1 MFSYLILVQNE
12 LEILLDSL
20 LQLQQSLILRH
31 RDTHHL
37 IDSRDNANPPVT
49 QDDSSDE
56 DIPSDSE
63 IDEEEKDEK
72 RGGKWQKRKR
82 SKRKCPWVRFP
93 QHQSSCPTLST
104 IRKRMVIMK
113 TIYILYMIILPTTET
128 RQ

>member
-1 MFSYLILVQNE
+1 MFSYLISVQNE

-20 LQLQQSLILRH
+20 LQLQQSLIVRH

-37 IDSRDNANPPVT
+37 IDHRDNANPPVT

-63 IDEEEKDEK
+63 IDEAEKDEEK

-82 SKRKCPWVRFP
+82 SKRKCPWVRTP
-93 QHQSSCPTLST
+93 
-104 IRKRMVIMK
+104 
-113 TIYILYMIILPTTET
+113 
-128 RQ
+128 